1 MAEIVLFRIDDRLL
15 HGQVSK
21 RWLKEVGANTIIVAD
36 DKVAGDEET
45 IAIMDVATPLGVKSY
60 FLSIKDAIEKLKH
73 LEKDARAILLVKN
86 PEMAFK
92 IVDQGLNVDKINMG
106 NKSRISESKEIAP
119 SIYLTN
125 EDIGYLKDIENE
137 GVEIII
143 LSLPDDKLVEFDTIK

>member
-36 DKVAGDEET
+36 DKVAGDEKT
-45 IAIMDVATPLGVKSY
+45 IDIMDVATPLGVKSY

-73 LEKDARAILLVKN
+73 LEKDTRAILLVKN

-92 IVDQGLNVDKINMG
+92 IVDQGLNIDKINMG

-137 GVEIII
+137 GVDIII

>member
-45 IAIMDVATPLGVKSY
+45 IAIMDVATLLGVKSY

-73 LEKDARAILLVKN
+73 LEKDTRAILLVKN

>member
-36 DKVAGDEET
+36 DKVAGDEKT
-45 IAIMDVATPLGVKSY
+45 IDIMDVATPLGVKSY

-73 LEKDARAILLVKN
+73 LEKDTRAILLVKN

-92 IVDQGLNVDKINMG
+92 IVDQGLNIDKINMG

-137 GVEIII
+137 GVDIII
-143 LSLPDDKLVEFDTIK
+143 LSLPDDKLVKFDTIK

>member
-73 LEKDARAILLVKN
+73 LEKDTRAILLVKN

-137 GVEIII
+137 GVDIII
-143 LSLPDDKLVEFDTIK
+143 LSLPDDKLVKFDTIK